1 MRTVKV
7 TRESYETCS
16 ELAKLAKVPE
26 VKLNL
31 QRLAAAYRRALDE
44 LEEIESEPL
53 ALDRAPDLRSRQ
65 SNTIESD

>member
-7 TRESYETCS
+7 TREFYETCS

-31 QRLAAAYRRALDE
+31 QRLAAEYRRALDE
-44 LEEIESEPL
+44 LEAIESESL
-53 ALDRAPDLRSRQ
+53 APDPASNLRPRQ
-65 SNTIESD
+65 SNRVGSV